1 MSDLASSKQANRV
14 FVTGLG
20 ALGATGNTA
29 NALWDALLAGDSG
42 IAPIQ
47 NADLSGWTHQLGGE
61 LKAYE
66 PRKMLPDRKLLKA
79 ISRQDVLGINAAM
92 QAIEDSDLV
101 SYQNNLASSDALN
114 ALNDFNDKTGV
125 YVGSP
130 GNKYYQQYDF
140 LPLMSQT
147 KGDMQAFGG
156 QFMSEVHPMWL
167 LRILPNNVLAYV
179 GMSYGFKSVN
189 HNVVNHATGGM
200 QALIE
205 AYHAIRTGDAERI
218 VVVAYDVGTDEQAL
232 FYYERLGLLSREHL
246 NPFDAAHNGTVLAE
260 GAAALV
266 LESEASLKA
275 RNKTPYVELTGGLAR
290 PEAAGLFS
298 IDADGAALNALITD
312 TLAMQALTADD
323 LACVVAHGNGNPKS
337 DISEAKAIQGL
348 GVDVPVTAFKWSMG
362 HTLCASGVMDAVLAT
377 RAMHSKQVPGLPKL
391 SQAARGCEALNC
403 ARETRAMQDS
413 KQHALI
419 LNRGFGSMN
428 TSLVMKACD

>member
-1 MSDLASSKQANRV
+1 MSDVGDLNRV
-14 FVTGLG
+14 FVTGVG
-20 ALGATGNTA
+20 ALSAAGNTA
-29 NALWDALLAGDSG
+29 NALWDAVLAGESG

-47 NADLSGWTHQLGGE
+47 NADLSKWTHQLGGE
-61 LKAYE
+61 LKTYE

-92 QAIEDSDLV
+92 QAIEDSDLI
-101 SYQNNLASSDALN
+101 SYQNNLAASDDLN
-114 ALNDFNDKTGV
+114 ALNAFNDQTGV

-140 LPLMSQT
+140 LPLMSKT
-147 KGDMQAFGG
+147 KGDMQAFGE

-179 GMSYGFKSVN
+179 GMSYGFKGVN

-232 FYYERLGLLSREHL
+232 FYYERLGLLSADHL

-266 LESEASLKA
+266 LESEASIKA
-275 RNKTPYVELTGGLAR
+275 RNATPYVELTGGLAR

-298 IDADGAALNALITD
+298 IDADGKQLAKLMTD
-312 TLAMQALTADD
+312 TLDMQQLTADD
-323 LACVVAHGNGNPKS
+323 LACVIAHGNGNPKS
-337 DISEAKAIQGL
+337 DMSEAYAIQHMQA
-348 GVDVPVTAFKWSMG
+348 DIPVTAFKWAMG

-377 RAMHSKQVPGLPKL
+377 HALRSKTIPGLPQWR
-391 SQAARGCEALNC
+391 QAAKGCEALNC
-403 ARETRAMQDS
+403 ASQTREMHAS
-413 KQHALI
+413 KQHALL

>member
-1 MSDLASSKQANRV
+1 MSDLNRV
-14 FVTGLG
+14 FVTGVG
-20 ALGATGNTA
+20 ALSAGGQTSD
-29 NALWDALLAGDSG
+29 ALWDTILAGETG

-47 NADLSGWTHQLGGE
+47 NADLSTWTYQLGGE
-61 LKAYE
+61 LKSYE

-92 QAIEDSDLV
+92 QALAASGLPD
-101 SYQNNLASSDALN
+101 YQKGLESTER
-114 ALNDFNDKTGV
+114 FNDETGV

-140 LPLMSQT
+140 LPLMAKT
-147 KGDMQAFGG
+147 NGNMHAFGE
-156 QFMSEVHPMWL
+156 QFMDEVHPMWL

-179 GMSYGFKSVN
+179 GISCGFKGAN

-205 AYHAIRTGDAERI
+205 AYHAIQAGDAERI

-232 FYYERLGLLSREHL
+232 FYYERLGLLSAEHL
-246 NPFDAAHNGTVLAE
+246 NPFDVSHNGTILAE

-266 LESEASLKA
+266 LESEKSIAA
-275 RNKTPYVELTGGLAR
+275 RGATPYAELTGGLAR
-290 PEAAGLFS
+290 TESAGLFS
-298 IDADGAALNALITD
+298 IEEGGARYAKLMQDTLNAE
-312 TLAMQALTADD
+312 ALTPND
-323 LACVVAHGNGNPKS
+323 LACIIAHGNGNPKS
-337 DISEAKAIQGL
+337 DITEAAAIQQLQGD
-348 GVDVPVTAFKWSMG
+348 VSVPVTAFKWAMG

-377 RAMHSKQVPGLPKL
+377 HLLRSKTIPGLPEFQ
-391 SQAARGCEALNC
+391 QAATGCEALNLSNT
-403 ARETRAMQDS
+403 TRTTGD
-413 KQHALI
+413 KQHVLI

>member
-1 MSDLASSKQANRV
+1 MSDLNRV
-14 FVTGLG
+14 FVTGVG
-20 ALGATGNTA
+20 ALSACGNTSD
-29 NALWDALLAGDSG
+29 ALWDAVLAGETG

-47 NADLSGWTHQLGGE
+47 NANLSSWSHQLGGE
-61 LKAYE
+61 LKTYE

-79 ISRQDVLGINAAM
+79 ISRQDVLGINAAL
-92 QAIEDSDLV
+92 QAIEDSDLITYRN
-101 SYQNNLASSDALN
+101 SLAAAEIDA
-114 ALNDFNDKTGV
+114 FNHQTGV

-140 LPLMSQT
+140 LPLMAKT
-147 KGDMQAFGG
+147 KGNMQAFGE
-156 QFMSEVHPMWL
+156 QFMDEVHPMWL

-179 GMSYGFKSVN
+179 GINYDFKGVN

-205 AYHAIRTGDAERI
+205 AYHAIQSGDAERI

-232 FYYERLGLLSREHL
+232 FYYERLGLLSPEHL

-266 LESEASLKA
+266 LESEKSVAA
-275 RNKTPYVELTGGLAR
+275 RNATPYVELTGGLAR
-290 PEAAGLFS
+290 TESAGLFS
-298 IDADGAALNALITD
+298 IQNNGEMLQQLITD
-312 TLAMQALTADD
+312 TLDAQALTPSD
-323 LACVVAHGNGNPKS
+323 LACVIAHGNGNPKS
-337 DISEAKAIQGL
+337 DISEARAIL
-348 GVDVPVTAFKWSMG
+348 GMQAAANIPVTGFKWAMG

-377 RAMHSKQVPGLPKL
+377 YALRTKKIPGLPGFN
-391 SQAARGCEALNC
+391 QAASDCDALNISQK
-403 ARETRAMQDS
+403 TRPIDNAS
-413 KQHALI
+413 KKHALL